1 MAADPALA
9 PFTVCQRRE
18 IAGTA
23 IAWQQP
29 AKILPIDPLLRETI
43 LAIESDVEAFLAQ
56 AQADAAHLPSRLR
69 SLVWISCS
77 LRHMAERGMPI
88 ADEDEVRRE
97 LAARLPAAGP
107 QLPAMGVAS
116 A

>member
-1 MAADPALA
+1 MAADPALK
-9 PFTVCQRRE
+9 PFTVFQRRE

-29 AKILPIDPLLRETI
+29 AKILPIDPLVRETI
-43 LAIESDVEAFLAQ
+43 LAIERDVEEFLAQ

-88 ADEDEVRRE
+88 ADEEVIGRE
-97 LAARLPAAGP
+97 LAARFPGGGP
-107 QLPAMGVAS
+107 QLAAVGVANS
-116 A
+116 